1 MNAYKDGAI
10 AAKNRQLSFDNP
22 RPIFSF
28 FKQNSSSIGTPSD
41 FGLSRAQTYPIDDIV
56 DCVLEIDDPIGT
68 LSSIS
73 CSNCRLLK
81 IGTINTNST
90 AATNDRP
97 PASTNVRLSA
107 LDLILLIAQ
116 FSMIYSGK
124 LSCFFIGISTCLS
137 FSIASARAILRLV
150 ECGMMTSS
158 I

>member
-22 RPIFSF
+22 GPILCF

-81 IGTINTNST
+81 IGTMNSKST
-90 AATNDRP
+90 AATNDSP
-97 PASTNVRLSA
+97 TSTNVRLNP
-107 LDLILLIAQ
+107 LDLILQFAQ
-116 FSMIYSGK
+116 FSMIYNGK
-124 LSCFFIGISTCLS
+124 LSCFFIGTSTFLS
-137 FSIASARAILRLV
+137 RSIASARAIRFRV